1 MEKIK
6 RNGKCCLSCQHLL
19 IHRTFQR
26 ENGIE
31 ILVTE
36 DPDGICSDKK
46 HPNEKRN
53 VLFSCSHYQRWNTI
67 DVEIAKNKNRSQ
79 VREDNSSYLSQDINK
94 VESANLSLKAEARKQ
109 EEKQALQDEE
119 RNETLKRETDKGVP
133 MPMESEA
140 TNLGKKKESQGAHT
154 KATLATAISI
164 LGIGFIFL
172 LLIPPLISFLGK
184 NWDTIEKIETGVYIA
199 LSVLLG
205 IVTMVVFFRNKFQKK
220 E

>member
-6 RNGKCCLSCQHLL
+6 LDGKCCLSCQHLL

-36 DPDGICSDKK
+36 DSDGICSDKK

-67 DVEIAKNKNRSQ
+67 DIEMTKNKNRSQ
-79 VREDNSSYLSQDINK
+79 VREDNSSYLSQDIPN
-94 VESANLSLKAEARKQ
+94 VEQTNLSLKAEALKQ
-109 EEKQALQDEE
+109 EEKQALPDDV
-119 RNETLKRETDKGVP
+119 RNETMKKETDKGVP
-133 MPMESEA
+133 MPMESKA
-140 TNLGKKKESQGAHT
+140 ADLGKKKESQGAP

-184 NWDTIEKIETGVYIA
+184 NYDTIEKIETGVYIA
-199 LSVLLG
+199 LFVLLC
-205 IVTMVVFFRNKFQKK
+205 IVALVVFFRNKFQKK